1 MQQLS
6 ARDFDGDQLKASGE
20 VAVCFLAGWCPF
32 CRDFLPSFAALE
44 TGDRFEL
51 AIADISDESSPLWE
65 RFSIDIVPTIVAF
78 RNGRSFWRK
87 DGISG
92 YGLDDKDLAALR
104 SAFEEAPAI
113 DRPHGSP
120 R

>member
-6 ARDFDGDQLKASGE
+6 AGDFDGDHLNASGE

-32 CRDFLPSFAALE
+32 CRDFLPSFAAMG

-51 AIADISDESSPLWE
+51 AVADISDESSPLWE
-65 RFSIDIVPTIVAF
+65 TFSIDIVPTIVAF
-78 RNGRSFWRK
+78 RNGRPFWRK

-92 YGLDDKDLAALR
+92 YGLDDKDLVALR
-104 SAFEEAPAI
+104 SAFEKGPGPG
-113 DRPHGSP
+113 RPKVSRG
-120 R
+120 